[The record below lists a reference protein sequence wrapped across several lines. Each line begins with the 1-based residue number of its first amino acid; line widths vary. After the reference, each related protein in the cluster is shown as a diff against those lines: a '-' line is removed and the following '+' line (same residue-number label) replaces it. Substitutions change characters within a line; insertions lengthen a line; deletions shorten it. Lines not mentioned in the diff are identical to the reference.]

1 MTEGKNTAEYQTFFR
16 NQAEIADTIGDINGL
31 IDRIVANLYAKRI
44 VGKAVR
50 DAADI
55 RGPHV
60 TEILR
65 VRPVLNAIL
74 ARIELDAEMYYKM
87 RDVLLSDD
95 ITADAPGLKKYL
107 PKGIGFILQIIHC
120 FLISY
125 RILSWILSL
134 ERKLYEVLST
144 GLWRYVPQENL
155 GS

>member
-1 MTEGKNTAEYQTFFR
+1 MNEGKDTAEYQTFFR

-74 ARIELDAEMYYKM
+74 ARIELDAEMYYEM
-87 RDVLLSDD
+87 RKVLLSDD

-107 PKGIGFILQIIHC
+107 PEGIGFILQIIHC

-144 GLWRYVPQENL
+144 GVWRHAPQENL